1 MLSAGDLSVRAARI
15 LGYRPV
21 ANEVEVTIRPRG
33 ASESGRVHVHR
44 VVNCTG
50 PSSDVRRVGDPL
62 LDALLSRRLL
72 RPDPLCLGVETA
84 SDGALL
90 DAAGRPS
97 RVLSLVG
104 PLLRADYWEAT
115 AVPELRQHA
124 ARLAERLL
132 P

>member
-1 MLSAGDLSVRAARI
+1 M
-15 LGYRPV
+15 

-33 ASESGRVHVHR
+33 ATAAGRVHVDR

-50 PSSDVRRVGDPL
+50 PSSDVRRVGD
-62 LDALLSRRLL
+62 ALLEALLGAPPRPPRPASRSASRR
-72 RPDPLCLGVETA
+72 A
-84 SDGALL
+84 ADGALL

-104 PLLRADYWEAT
+104 PLLKAGFWEAT